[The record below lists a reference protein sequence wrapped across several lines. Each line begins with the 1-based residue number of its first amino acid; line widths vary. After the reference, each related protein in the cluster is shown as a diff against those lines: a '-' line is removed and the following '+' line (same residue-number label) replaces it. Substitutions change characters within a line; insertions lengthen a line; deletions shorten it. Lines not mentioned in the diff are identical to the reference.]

1 MRTVVTRPLRVKRPE
16 LEWVDCDAP
25 KTGLSQ
31 LILVEPV
38 LVTSDATARTWWA
51 RGRPFSVAEL
61 IADGIVHGVGIVV
74 AVALGAVL
82 LAFAA
87 YETAPRE
94 LPALLLYVGSLLAVL
109 GISLAFNLC
118 PVDSRARRPLARLD
132 QAAIFLFIAGTYTP
146 FLVLLG
152 ATPLNIALGILIWGA
167 ALTGMLLKLLV
178 PQRFGR
184 GAIVL
189 YLGIGWSGMLMM
201 QGLAAHLPPVSLW
214 LLVAGG
220 IAYSVGVIFHLWE
233 KLNFHNVVW
242 HGFVV
247 VGASLHLLSVLD
259 CMVLSRL

>member
-1 MRTVVTRPLRVKRPE
+1 LRWRHFLVPSDTV
-16 LEWVDCDAP
+16 
-25 KTGLSQ
+25 
-31 LILVEPV
+31 I
-38 LVTSDATARTWWA
+38 ARSWWNRA
-51 RGRPFSVAEL
+51 RPFTMAEL
-61 IADGIVHGVGIVV
+61 VADGIVHAVGILV

-87 YETAPRE
+87 YETARAE
-94 LPALLLYVGSLLAVL
+94 LPALVLYLGSLLAVL

-118 PVDSRARRPLARLD
+118 PTGARAKPTLARLD

-152 ATPLNIALGILIWGA
+152 ATTFNIALGVLIWGA

-184 GAIVL
+184 GALVL
-189 YLGIGWSGMLMM
+189 YLGIGWSGVLMF
-201 QGLAAHLPPVSLW
+201 QGLAAHLPVVSLW

-220 IAYSVGVIFHLWE
+220 LAYSVGVIFHLWE
-233 KLNFHNVVW
+233 KLSFHNAVW

-247 VGASLHLLSVLD
+247 AGASLHLVAVLD

>member
-1 MRTVVTRPLRVKRPE
+1 VQPDIVTPRSWWNRV
-16 LEWVDCDAP
+16 
-25 KTGLSQ
+25 
-31 LILVEPV
+31 
-38 LVTSDATARTWWA
+38 
-51 RGRPFSVAEL
+51 RPFTLAEL
-61 IADGIVHGVGIVV
+61 IADGIVHAVGILV

-82 LAFAA
+82 LTFAA
-87 YETAPRE
+87 YETAQAE
-94 LPALLLYVGSLLAVL
+94 LPALVLYLGSLLAVL

-118 PVDSRARRPLARLD
+118 PVGSRAKPTLARLD

-152 ATPLNIALGILIWGA
+152 ATTFNIALGLMIWGA

-184 GAIVL
+184 GALVL
-189 YLGIGWSGMLMM
+189 YLGIGWSGVLMF
-201 QGLAAHLPPVSLW
+201 QGLAAHLPVVSLW

-220 IAYSVGVIFHLWE
+220 LAYTVGVIFHVWE
-233 KLNFHNVVW
+233 RLRFHNAVW

-247 VGASLHLLSVLD
+247 AGASLHLIAVLD

>member
-1 MRTVVTRPLRVKRPE
+1 VP
-16 LEWVDCDAP
+16 
-25 KTGLSQ
+25 
-31 LILVEPV
+31 
-38 LVTSDATARTWWA
+38 SDAVIARTWWT
-51 RGRPFSVAEL
+51 RGRPFTLAEL
-61 IADGIVHGVGIVV
+61 IADGIVHAVGILV

-82 LAFAA
+82 LTFAA
-87 YETAPRE
+87 VETAPRE
-94 LPALLLYVGSLLAVL
+94 LPALVLYVGSLLAVL

-118 PVDSRARRPLARLD
+118 PIDSRAKRTLARLD

-146 FLVLLG
+146 FLMLLG
-152 ATPLNIALGILIWGA
+152 ATPFSIGLGVLIWGA

-189 YLGIGWSGMLMM
+189 YLGIGWSGVLML

-220 IAYSVGVIFHLWE
+220 LAYSVGVIFHLWE
-233 KLNFHNVVW
+233 KLNFHNAVW

-247 VGASLHLLSVLD
+247 AGASLHLVSVLD

>member
-1 MRTVVTRPLRVKRPE
+1 MESPLV
-16 LEWVDCDAP
+16 
-25 KTGLSQ
+25 Q
-31 LILVEPV
+31 
-38 LVTSDATARTWWA
+38 SDAVIARTWWT
-51 RGRPFSVAEL
+51 RGRPFSMAEL
-61 IADGIVHGVGIVV
+61 IADGIVHGVGILV
-74 AVALGAVL
+74 AVALGAIL
-82 LAFAA
+82 LTFAA
-87 YETAPRE
+87 YETAPEE
-94 LPALLLYVGSLLAVL
+94 LPALVLYVGSLLAVL

-118 PVDSRARRPLARLD
+118 PIDSRAKRTLARLD

-152 ATPLNIALGILIWGA
+152 ATPFNIALGALVWGA

-189 YLGIGWSGMLMM
+189 YLGIGWSGVLML
-201 QGLAAHLPPVSLW
+201 QGLAAHLPAASLW

-220 IAYSVGVIFHLWE
+220 LTYSVGVIFHLWE
-233 KLNFHNVVW
+233 KLNFHNALW

-247 VGASLHLLSVLD
+247 VGASLHLVSVLD